1 MGSGDG
7 KQLGEDGQ
15 GAGCLPSCALPLDLM
30 HLFSVPKTS
39 MTLLVDSQGGRRSV
53 TFHLWGMVSAA
64 FPSAQAKDSRVRPV
78 PCTLSSSPTCP
89 GPILGTGETD
99 VNKA

>member
-1 MGSGDG
+1 MSP
-7 KQLGEDGQ
+7 QLCTAFG
-15 GAGCLPSCALPLDLM
+15 LM

-78 PCTLSSSPTCP
+78 QCTLSSSPTCP
-89 GPILGTGETD
+89 GPVLGTGETD